1 LLIKAENNMKLYLRL
16 MEIFAHEPTAAEVWW
31 KMGADEAAHI
41 RLLAQVRDSLSPEQL
56 LRSLR

>member
-1 LLIKAENNMKLYLRL
+1 MKLYLRL

-31 KMGADEAAHI
+31 KMERMKRPTSGFWHRAAI
-41 RLLAQVRDSLSPEQL
+41 PSPEQL